1 MESRPQYQIIDIN
14 PQVGA
19 MRECSTGGYSFDQW
33 WVKQWKK
40 KEGRKVEK
48 VKKEKD
54 WIVEEERDRGASKK
68 KGRDGKRKER

>member
-1 MESRPQYQIIDIN
+1 MKEE
-14 PQVGA
+14 
-19 MRECSTGGYSFDQW
+19 MR
-33 WVKQWKK
+33 